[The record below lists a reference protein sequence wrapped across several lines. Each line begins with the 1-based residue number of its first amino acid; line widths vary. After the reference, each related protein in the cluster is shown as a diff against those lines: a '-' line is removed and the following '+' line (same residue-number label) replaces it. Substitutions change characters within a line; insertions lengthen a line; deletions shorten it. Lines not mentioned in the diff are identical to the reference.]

1 MAYTSCALTTGFDLD
16 CRDAVGGVKSVS
28 FANLAD
34 YIALSPVVTAGAITS
49 ITATA
54 TFYKYEQLKET
65 SSMTETINGSSQ
77 NGTVYYTPEVVVVL
91 SKLDVNKRNEIKLL
105 AQQRLVAIVETN
117 DGSYWIVGYENG
129 LELNAGTSAT
139 GTAFADLSGFSLTLS
154 GLESKPMV
162 SISAIFAHS
171 RLRVLF
177 HSSVGL
183 TLASRG
189 GFSF

>member
-1 MAYTSCALTTGFDLD
+1 MAYTNCALTTGFDLD

-28 FANLAD
+28 FASLAD
-34 YIALSPVVTAGAITS
+34 YLALTPVVTAGAITS

-91 SKLDVNKRNEIKLL
+91 SKLDVDKRNEIKLL

-154 GLESKPMV
+154 GLESEPMV
-162 SISAIFAHS
+162 SISASDA
-171 RLRVLF
+171 
-177 HSSVGL
+177 
-183 TLASRG
+183 ASITN
-189 GFSF
+189 